1 MSVQIHT
8 PQHELV
14 VQWITITITPTHDG
28 DAEPITYDIKN
39 TGQQQ
44 SHERMLP
51 LITWYRN
58 AQMPVTATNMN
69 NMLMLYSPEMSD
81 LQLGHMCY
89 FFLLLRFLE
98 ISFTDVSSNLLSTA
112 CLRI

>member
-28 DAEPITYDIKN
+28 NTDPITYDIKN
-39 TGQQQ
+39 ARQQQ
-44 SHERMLP
+44 FHGRMFP

-58 AQMPVTATNMN
+58 AQMPVTATSMN

-81 LQLGHMCY
+81 LQLGHIMY
-89 FFLLLRFLE
+89 INPHATFYNSLKP
-98 ISFTDVSSNLLSTA
+98 T
-112 CLRI
+112 